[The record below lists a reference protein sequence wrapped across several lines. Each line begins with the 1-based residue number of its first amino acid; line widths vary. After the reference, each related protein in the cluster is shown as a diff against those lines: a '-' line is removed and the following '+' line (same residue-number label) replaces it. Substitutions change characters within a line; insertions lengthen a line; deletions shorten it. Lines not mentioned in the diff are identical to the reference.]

1 MWSQVAGND
10 FQGAEVHL
18 HSGQRTCEVLRL
30 PLQECASAPAFT
42 PAVLERQCGFDP
54 GAPEIFLVTPGK
66 IRVGFIVKELS
77 MEGETEPHPETS
89 RKPVTTCKACD
100 FATINEVCVA
110 NVSFFFRKRALHR
123 SARTS
128 AVAEA
133 TRLGHAQDL
142 ARPVF
147 FWTRDCFERVPLY
160 AAVYDLWL
168 SQRAELCSVRQVPSS
183 ALIH

>member
-1 MWSQVAGND
+1 MWSQVARND

-66 IRVGFIVKELS
+66 IRVEFIVKELS
-77 MEGETEPHPETS
+77 VEGETEPHPETS
-89 RKPVTTCKACD
+89 RKPVMTCKACD

-110 NVSFFFRKRALHR
+110 NVSFFLKTGTSPQCAYVCRGRGYASWACARSRKTGVFLDEGLF
-123 SARTS
+123 RTS
-128 AVAEA
+128 ATLRCCIRFVAQPA
-133 TRLGHAQDL
+133 
-142 ARPVF
+142 
-147 FWTRDCFERVPLY
+147 
-160 AAVYDLWL
+160 
-168 SQRAELCSVRQVPSS
+168 S
-183 ALIH
+183 

>member
-1 MWSQVAGND
+1 MWSQVAGKN

-18 HSGQRTCEVLRL
+18 HSGQRTCEALRL

-77 MEGETEPHPETS
+77 VEGQTEPHPETS

-110 NVSFFFRKRALHR
+110 DVSFFLKTGTSAQCAYVCRDQGYASSACARSRKTGVFLDEGLF
-123 SARTS
+123 RTS
-128 AVAEA
+128 ATLGCCIGFVAQPA
-133 TRLGHAQDL
+133 
-142 ARPVF
+142 
-147 FWTRDCFERVPLY
+147 
-160 AAVYDLWL
+160 
-168 SQRAELCSVRQVPSS
+168 S
-183 ALIH
+183 